1 MRYSLVCCVFLIFC
15 SSNPAFRIKFM
26 DEYINA
32 LANKKILKY
41 YLPRYI
47 VSTFKLE
54 CNRYI
59 MLLQQQL
66 KRTTNSNFI
75 YPMFK
80 KNSKVFE
87 QKGNLLSF
95 KHYIGPK
102 SGLLLSYA
110 ESSQAWLSL
119 VKLS

>member
-15 SSNPAFRIKFM
+15 SSNPAAFRIKFM

-66 KRTTNSNFI
+66 KRTTNFF

-80 KNSKVFE
+80 NK
-87 QKGNLLSF
+87 F
-95 KHYIGPK
+95 KSI
-102 SGLLLSYA
+102 
-110 ESSQAWLSL
+110 
-119 VKLS
+119 